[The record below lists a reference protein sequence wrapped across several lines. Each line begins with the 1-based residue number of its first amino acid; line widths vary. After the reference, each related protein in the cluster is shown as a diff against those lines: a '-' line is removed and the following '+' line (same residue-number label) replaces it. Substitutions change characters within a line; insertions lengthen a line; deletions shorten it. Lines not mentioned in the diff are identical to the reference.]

1 MTKDQVI
8 SIDIGNAS
16 IKILYI
22 EKVAGVLR
30 LIDGGVTP
38 NPDPDDPQQVAG
50 AVKQLWNQLGI
61 KYNLFNKHRIEIGI
75 SLPRGFVV
83 TKRLSNLPP
92 TTQEEQLPS
101 MVGMAA
107 ETELPFPVQ
116 DAIYTYHDIQRS
128 PDALSVE
135 LVSTRRETV
144 ERYIDILKEVGISP
158 TAVIPSM
165 YAISSVAQSSL
176 SSNAERTIIVDIG
189 AGNTEFCLM
198 YGNTLQFSRRISVN
212 GDQLTELFESEL
224 ELDAEAAELEK
235 RQVSAGQPPT
245 RTWSRRFIAELVR
258 SIAAAEREVN
268 GGGPMEI
275 SEIRLCG
282 GGAEV
287 PELAQTCQQQ
297 LQIPTRV
304 WNPLLAGTLDTTS
317 PSLSSIESYSNSL
330 AIPLGVGIH
339 LLETEVP
346 VSLIPKEVGE
356 KRAEFGR
363 KRQQVL
369 AATVGGI
376 VILFI
381 VFGSLTWSRTQS
393 SKVDELDRRIA
404 NLTQEQVQANKQL
417 ALDLIVADKLTHQ
430 ISPIDIL
437 HTLSTLFNDRTKVA
451 WKTFDV
457 KNLDDLTKTRITFN
471 IQANSNESINAMD
484 SSLRNSK
491 LFSKIET
498 GETTTTGDQRRPTF
512 EVKISCQI
520 DNASIQKFAQ
530 KRHPKPV
537 IEFIIAEPE
546 NEAANLDEVN
556 IPPPRNIEFSNED
569 NEEDR

>member
-16 IKILYI
+16 IKILHI
-22 EKVAGVLR
+22 EKVAGVIR
-30 LIDGGVTP
+30 LIDAGVASNP
-38 NPDPDDPQQVAG
+38 NPDNPQQVAG
-50 AVKQLWNQLGI
+50 AIKKLWNQLGI
-61 KYNLFNKHRIEIGI
+61 KYNIFNKHRIEIGI

-92 TTQEEQLPS
+92 ATQEVQLPS
-101 MVGMAA
+101 MVAMAA

-144 ERYIDILKEVGISP
+144 DRYIDILKEVGISP

-165 YAISSVAQSSL
+165 YAISAVAHNSL
-176 SSNAERTIIVDIG
+176 PNSAERTIIVDIG

-212 GDQLTELFESEL
+212 GDQLTELFETEL
-224 ELDAEAAELEK
+224 ELETEEAELEK
-235 RQVSAGQPPT
+235 RQVPADQTPT

-282 GGAEV
+282 GGAQV
-287 PELAQTCQQQ
+287 PELAQNCQQQ

-304 WNPLLAGTLDTTS
+304 WNPLLAGALDTTS
-317 PSLSSIESYSNSL
+317 PSIPTIESYGNSL

-339 LLETEVP
+339 LFETEEP

-369 AATVGGI
+369 AAAASGI
-376 VILFI
+376 AILTI
-381 VFGSLTWSRTQS
+381 VFGSLTWSKTQS
-393 SKVDELDRRIA
+393 SKADKLDSEIA
-404 NLTQEQVQANKQL
+404 NITQEQTQANKQL
-417 ALDLIVADKLTHQ
+417 ALDLVVADKLTHQ
-430 ISPIDIL
+430 ISPVDIL
-437 HTLSTLFNDRTKVA
+437 HTLSTLFNDRTKIA
-451 WKTFDV
+451 WKTFEV

-471 IQANSNESINAMD
+471 VRANSNDSIISMD
-484 SSLRNSK
+484 RSLRNSK

-498 GETTTTGDQRRPTF
+498 GETTTTGDPRRPTF

-520 DNASIQKFAQ
+520 DKAAIQKFAQ
-530 KRHPKPV
+530 KRNPKPV
-537 IEFIIAEPE
+537 IEFIKAEPE
-546 NEAANLDEVN
+546 NEGENLEEVN
-556 IPPPRNIEFSNED
+556 ISPPQNREISNE
-569 NEEDR
+569 NIEEDR